1 VHQSVNTARRVD
13 DDQLGGGDLVEHA
26 ARPRLDLDELAA
38 ARDQVGPVGQGGPD
52 AFQGAGV
59 LPPTLICAGCV
70 DTQLV
75 GRFRGSIPAG

>member
-1 VHQSVNTARRVD
+1 MTSSVGV
-13 DDQLGGGDLVEHA
+13 DLVEHA

-59 LPPTLICAGCV
+59 LPPHPNLDLGGVCRHAAGGPV
-70 DTQLV
+70 PKGV
-75 GRFRGSIPAG
+75 IPAG